1 MSHCVK
7 HIRCPECAKFGKD
20 RDGNNLAIYSDG
32 SSYCFSCGFSES
44 ASGLQKVKKDTQR
57 DARALG
63 LPADVHS
70 ELPQVAWDFLRQ
82 YELTENDAKVH
93 VILWSESWSRL
104 CFPVF
109 DSTGLIAWQGRYLG
123 TEKGKAKW
131 FSQGDLKNVL
141 HVVGHK
147 ASNMV
152 ILTEDLISAIKV
164 SKVGN
169 FAVSPIFGSHISV
182 QRMLRLKHY
191 YDTLIVWL
199 DKDKQK
205 ESAKFARD
213 ASLLGMQ
220 SYSIITDLDP
230 KCYTTDQIRLLTMN
244 E

>member
-7 HIRCPECAKFGKD
+7 HIRCPECASLGKD
-20 RDGNNLAIYSDG
+20 RDGNNLAVYADG

-44 ASGLQKVKKDTQR
+44 ASGFQKVKKETPR

-70 ELPQVAWDFLRQ
+70 ELPPVAWDFLGQ
-82 YELTENDAKVH
+82 YEITENDAKVH

-147 ASNMV
+147 ASNTC

-164 SKVGN
+164 AKVGG
-169 FAVSPIFGSHISV
+169 FAVSPLFGSHISTE
-182 QRMLRLKHY
+182 RILRLKRY
-191 YDTLIVWL
+191 YGKIVSWL

-205 ESAKFARD
+205 ESIKYSHN
-213 ASLLGMQ
+213 ASLLGLTA
-220 SYSIITDLDP
+220 SSLITDLDP